1 MWSKILDLQECF
13 LQEAPSN
20 DLRLAVR
27 NYAIKKWFRFFDVRN
42 QEGFLRT
49 LMFRQNSHENGW
61 FYSNCIEK
69 RRRNREQLFD
79 YILEKFPQIKTLV
92 LPSIRNRMILF
103 MI

>member
-1 MWSKILDLQECF
+1 MF

-27 NYAIKKWFRFFDVRN
+27 NYAIKNGSDFFVRN

-49 LMFRQNSHENGW
+49 LMLRQNSQGEW
-61 FYSNCIEK
+61 MVLFQLYREE
-69 RRRNREQLFD
+69 RRNREQLFD

-92 LPSIRNRMILF
+92 LPSIQNRMILF